1 MLTLIDSMLIPSEYM
16 GKEPMTATEIRFR
29 LDEFERSPAMKRIR
43 EGMQRT
49 IDQVIERVFATP
61 IQFRFPRS
69 KKKRIQK
76 KWRKDPR
83 NFRKLVYDGFPDIQ
97 IVGMG
102 G

>member
-1 MLTLIDSMLIPSEYM
+1 MRSGGDKPRGIPITTTEVRLRIGEFNRSIGRLRQDIENTIDHLIDRMLT
-16 GKEPMTATEIRFR
+16 
-29 LDEFERSPAMKRIR
+29 
-43 EGMQRT
+43 
-49 IDQVIERVFATP
+49 TP

-69 KKKRIQK
+69 KKKQIQK

-83 NFRKLVYDGFPDIQ
+83 NFRKLVDDGFPDIQ